1 MIPNQCLET
10 VLVMDEGCRC
20 KAHQLHRF
28 FRYLWNHP
36 TCSLLVIAK
45 ELGVSHSNARQL
57 SHRLKSRPHIDRT
70 CPECFQVQLFG
81 HPPVCQA
88 CGFEPT
94 ETTPPIEV
102 RFSEQSP
109 TNNLQVGN
117 GLGSVT
123 SYGEIGFENNPV
135 IIERRAKLSIEEN
148 LIVNCKSDVMQQL
161 KSDYP
166 PEDVSDLA
174 GRLVLKEV
182 RELRARY
189 PLLTHSKYARRQVVE
204 NVLGRLAL
212 VYPSLAPSL
221 RSYEVMSH

>member
-1 MIPNQCLET
+1 MIPNQRLET
-10 VLVMDEGCRC
+10 VLAMGEGCRC

-28 FRYLWNHP
+28 FQYLWSHP
-36 TCSLLVIAK
+36 NCNLLIAAK
-45 ELGVSHSNARQL
+45 ELKISYANARQL
-57 SHRLKSRPHIDRT
+57 SHRLKSRPFLDRT

-81 HPPVCQA
+81 HPPACQA

-94 ETTPPIEV
+94 EATPQIEV

-109 TNNLQVGN
+109 TNNLQAGN

-123 SYGEIGFENNPV
+123 DYRGIRFENNPM
-135 IIERRAKLSIEEN
+135 IIERRTRLGIEES
-148 LIVNCKSDVMQQL
+148 LITNCKSDVMQFL

-166 PEDVSDLA
+166 EEEVSDLA

-182 RELRARY
+182 KELKARY
-189 PLLTHSKYARRQVVE
+189 PMLARSKYARRQVVK
-204 NVLGRLAL
+204 NVLGRLVL
-212 VYPSLAPSL
+212 VHPSLAPRL